1 MLSDIPL
8 YTLLLWF
15 CLCPLAIVSRQD
27 AFGLVLA
34 SGDIGMPHCRQLET
48 FNTLI
53 LFNKNDFGLSL
64 VLRRHICRR
73 QVIAAERAMSG
84 MKRSA
89 EIKSV
94 LIQLIRL
101 FA

>member
-8 YTLLLWF
+8 YALLLWF

-53 LFNKNDFGLSL
+53 LFNKNDFGLS
-64 VLRRHICRR
+64 RRFKATYLQASGDSSRKGN
-73 QVIAAERAMSG
+73 ERNET
-84 MKRSA
+84 KC
-89 EIKSV
+89 
-94 LIQLIRL
+94 
-101 FA
+101 

>member
-53 LFNKNDFGLSL
+53 LFNKNDFGLS
-64 VLRRHICRR
+64 RRFKATYLQTSGDSSRKGS
-73 QVIAAERAMSG
+73 ERNET
-84 MKRSA
+84 KC
-89 EIKSV
+89 
-94 LIQLIRL
+94 
-101 FA
+101 